1 MGTAELGN
9 VAANRAF
16 ARVSPVQGVGGQDS
30 LYSII
35 SSLSQLVNMQ
45 EQLFF

>member
-1 MGTAELGN
+1 MWQQTVRLL
-9 VAANRAF
+9 
-16 ARVSPVQGVGGQDS
+16 VSPVQGVGGQDS